1 MTPIHIWKLH
11 KQQRVTC
18 AKNNCRKEVT
28 STFSTRFKSAKTR
41 QETPSQAATL
51 LSAVRYGLFKETNVS
66 SQTYRNKLINLDLLY
81 GDKKVHPV
89 DTFGTGNN

>member
-1 MTPIHIWKLH
+1 LH

-51 LSAVRYGLFKETNVS
+51 LSAIRCGAFPQMNIPE
-66 SQTYRNKLINLDLLY
+66 
-81 GDKKVHPV
+81 
-89 DTFGTGNN
+89 

>member
-1 MTPIHIWKLH
+1 LH

-51 LSAVRYGLFKETNVS
+51 LSAIRYG
-66 SQTYRNKLINLDLLY
+66 QM
-81 GDKKVHPV
+81 G
-89 DTFGTGNN
+89 